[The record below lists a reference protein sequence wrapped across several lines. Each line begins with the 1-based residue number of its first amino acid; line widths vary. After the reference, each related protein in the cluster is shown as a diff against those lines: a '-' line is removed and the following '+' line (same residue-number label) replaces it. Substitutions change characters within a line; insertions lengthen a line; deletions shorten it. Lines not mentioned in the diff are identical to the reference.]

1 MASSKFSP
9 DRLAAAQRYLMAF
22 VERHRDPANTKDH
35 GYTAAAAALD
45 VSQPTITNAL
55 GPMGSFGPKLLEAL
69 ARVDNVSFD
78 VILGWEPV
86 VVLGAE
92 SEDDAANNREKLEAV
107 RERRRAAKAMALT
120 KA

>member
-9 DRLAAAQRYLMAF
+9 ARLAAAQRYLTAF
-22 VERHRDPANTKDH
+22 VERHRDPANTKDL

-55 GPMGSFGPKLLEAL
+55 GPMSSFGPKLLESL

-78 VILGWEPV
+78 EILGWEPV
-86 VVLGAE
+86 EVLGAGPE
-92 SEDDAANNREKLEAV
+92 EDAANNRKKLDAA
-107 RERRRAAKAMALT
+107 RGARRAAKARALA

>member
-9 DRLAAAQRYLMAF
+9 DRLAAAQCYLRAF

-35 GYTAAAAALD
+35 GFTAAAAALD

-78 VILGWEPV
+78 EILGWEPV
-86 VVLGAE
+86 DVLGAE
-92 SEDDAANNREKLEAV
+92 PEETAANNRDKLEAA
-107 RERRRAAKAMALT
+107 REKRRAAKTKTLT

>member
-9 DRLAAAQRYLMAF
+9 DRLAAAQRYLTAF
-22 VERHRDPANTKDH
+22 VERHRDPANTKDM
-35 GYTAAAAALD
+35 GYTAAAVALD

-78 VILGWEPV
+78 KILGWEPIEV
-86 VVLGAE
+86 IGDAPAE
-92 SEDDAANNREKLEAV
+92 GLPTQNRDELSKMREKK
-107 RERRRAAKAMALT
+107 KAQ
-120 KA
+120 KAGLPKP